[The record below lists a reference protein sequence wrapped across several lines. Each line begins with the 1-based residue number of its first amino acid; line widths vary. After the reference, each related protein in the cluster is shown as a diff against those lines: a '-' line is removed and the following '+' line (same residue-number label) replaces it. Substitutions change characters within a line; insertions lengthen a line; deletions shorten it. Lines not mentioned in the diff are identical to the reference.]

1 MIYTLYI
8 QEKQNKESKLTNYI
22 QIDRIQNQRWKQYA
36 EKIDGRKPNVNDP
49 NDVGD
54 AGDRQLSEREIK
66 KLENMI
72 KAYYTSNPQTDNLGM
87 QVPVGKSVADA
98 MKEVFGGTVNYLK
111 YQAKQTFK
119 YLGKLV

>member
-1 MIYTLYI
+1 M
-8 QEKQNKESKLTNYI
+8 TNYI
-22 QIDRIQNQRWKQYA
+22 QIDSIQNQRWKQYA

-72 KAYYTSNPQTDNLGM
+72 KAYYTSNPQKDNLGV
-87 QVPVGKSVADA
+87 QVPTGQSVADA
-98 MKEVFGGTVNYLK
+98 MKEVFGGTANYLK
-111 YQAKQTFK
+111 YQADQALK
-119 YLGKLV
+119 YLGKLVSKAAV